1 MSVEEATKYIEEGQ
15 FGETDMLPK
24 INAAISYLSVV
35 PTGKVVITSLNKT
48 ADVING
54 KVGTII
60 TK

>member
-1 MSVEEATKYIEEGQ
+1 
-15 FGETDMLPK
+15 MLPK
-24 INAAISYLSVV
+24 INAAIAYLSTV
-35 PTGKVVITSLNKT
+35 PTGKVIITSLNKT